1 MSTTCDFGSLPA
13 SVAWYSLNTTGPRRD
28 LRNDPLSDHPTR
40 IIPRGSSHADY
51 PTRIIPRGS
60 SHADYGSWIRASG
73 SGRADQNTM
82 SDFAEFFRAMAWL
95 INWFLSVPLGVAS
108 ASASR
113 AAAWCSF
120 F

>member
-40 IIPRGSSHADY
+40 IIPRGSSHA
-51 PTRIIPRGS
+51 
-60 SHADYGSWIRASG
+60 HHGSWIRARG

-82 SDFAEFFRAMAWL
+82 SDLAEFFKAMAWL